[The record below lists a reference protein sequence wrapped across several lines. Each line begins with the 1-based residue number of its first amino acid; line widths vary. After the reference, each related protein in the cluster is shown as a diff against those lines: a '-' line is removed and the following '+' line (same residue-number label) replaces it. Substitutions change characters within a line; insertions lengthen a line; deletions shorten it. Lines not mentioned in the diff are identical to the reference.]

1 MKKLFILIFFSI
13 SAFLKSAP
21 EDLYEKITE
30 STVRINIWENYDEDG
45 KYCWLW
51 NCEKEVVG
59 GGSGVFLNKVN
70 DKIYILTN
78 AHVILDMY
86 EYFDGETVLYDDSLT
101 MVLDTILLDDEY
113 IFTYDDII
121 FWEDLD
127 MAIIAIDLNE
137 WVDDDGNLG
146 LSIDNFKVLEIYD
159 GYAPPL
165 LDVYAAGF
173 PLVPGNTSDY
183 LNIFVDK
190 CVINSYV
197 VNEQDFLDNLAY
209 EIIHDCKI
217 AGGMSGGPLVDS
229 RGKLIGINGL
239 GFFPYIE
246 QGFFGGITYSDYD
259 PLNYNYAADIW
270 QLYFAVLRL
279 EEEYFE
285 NIFIDK
291 NSNFFNFLPKLNYY
305 DHKEMHDWLKEESLN
320 QNGDENQLNI
330 FLDSVFININL

>member
-1 MKKLFILIFFSI
+1 MKKLFFIYICLSI
-13 SAFLKSAP
+13 TVFLKSEP
-21 EDLYEKITE
+21 SDLYEKIE
-30 STVRINIWENYDEDG
+30 GSTVRISIWENYDEDG

-51 NCEKEVVG
+51 NCEKENVN

-86 EYFDGETVLYDDSLT
+86 EYFDGESVPFDDSLT
-101 MVLDTILLDDEY
+101 MALDTILLEDEY

-121 FWEDLD
+121 WWEDLD
-127 MAIIAIDLNE
+127 MAIISIDLNE

-146 LSIDNFKVLEIYD
+146 LSIDNFNVLEIYD

-173 PLVPGNTSDY
+173 PYVPGNTSDY

-197 VNEQDFLDNLAY
+197 VDYQDFVDNLAY
-209 EIIHDCKI
+209 EIVHDCKI

-229 RGKLIGINGL
+229 RGKLIGVNGL
-239 GFFPYIE
+239 SYLPYIE
-246 QGFFGGITYSDYD
+246 QGFFGEITDSDYD
-259 PLNYNYAADIW
+259 SLNYNFAADIW
-270 QLYFAVLRL
+270 QLYFAVLSL

-285 NIFIDK
+285 NIYIDK

-305 DHKEMHDWLKEESLN
+305 DHKEMHDWLKESALEAN
-320 QNGDENQLNI
+320 IEKNKINI
-330 FLDSVFININL
+330 FLDSVFIK